1 MVSITLLDVYK
12 IMNIK
17 NHYKLIAVD
26 LSRQKE
32 LNSDPKAI
40 QQIEFVGKLKSPNNE
55 IVGNQSMFVLTILEK
70 IKETKLRFSQGSL
83 TVL

>member
-40 QQIEFVGKLKSPNNE
+40 QQIEFVGKLQSLNNE
-55 IVGNQSMFVLTILEK
+55 IVANQSMFVLAISEK